1 MMKSRTV
8 LLHKTQGYGPMYRAI
23 AKHQRAGRTCAV
35 LSLRE
40 PFDLV
45 AAKAAGVDVS
55 RLLVSEPETP
65 AQAEDIGNALKRSGA
80 VDRCYHAGQ
89 YAQ

>member
-40 PFDLV
+40 AFDL
-45 AAKAAGVDVS
+45 AAAAAAGVDVS
-55 RLLVSEPETP
+55 KLLVSQPDTP
-65 AQAEDIGNALKRSGA
+65 AQAEDIGDALRRSRC
-80 VDRCYHAGQ
+80 VDRLYVAGQ